1 MKNGK
6 NVSMGFGFL
15 EFDTVDT
22 AVHVCR
28 DLQGTVLDGHALILQ
43 LCHVKNNDRVK
54 EKVGE
59 DQSSTKLIVS
69 ISVKIPVFILNQ
81 HE

>member
-43 LCHVKNNDRVK
+43 LCYVKNNDRVK

-69 ISVKIPVFILNQ
+69 ILAKIPVFILNQ
-81 HE
+81 HV